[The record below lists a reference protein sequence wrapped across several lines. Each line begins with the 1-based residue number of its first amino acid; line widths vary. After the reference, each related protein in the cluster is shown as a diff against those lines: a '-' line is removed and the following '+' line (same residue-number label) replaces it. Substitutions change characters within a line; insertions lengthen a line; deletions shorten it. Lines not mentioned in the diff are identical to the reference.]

1 MKYLLLRLTNNK
13 SLFIK
18 LLVASFLVNI
28 LALSTPIYVIQVLQR
43 YVAYGVTSTLVTLVI
58 GVTFIAVFEF
68 FFRNIRHRMAR
79 EYELKN
85 IELSNKVL
93 TKLNSIKSHIYEV
106 SFKFRNDQINKN
118 LNKIQNTYSASTILN
133 LLDVPFTVIFL
144 LALFLIHYQIGLIC
158 LIFLAIPF
166 LIDRLYLEKI
176 KKLSQQND
184 LLQSSIFRIFDNVI
198 TRNLSIKF
206 FSLTSPIA
214 KSWNFLAN
222 GIANNREDLEA
233 EKNLISSYS
242 SSIGSLLTISVI
254 GWGSTLAV
262 DGQISVGALIGANI
276 LAARALMP
284 IIRYVAMKNN
294 LSMAEN
300 SMNEINEYLNIPSDN
315 NSGAT
320 IKEFKG
326 TIEVNDLFFQY
337 PQTKNPI
344 FESLNLTFGPGN
356 IISIVGSN
364 GSGKSTLINVLASV
378 LELSR
383 GSILIDGIELTQI
396 SKAWY
401 RNQTAFSPQEPKFID
416 GSLKDNLIGSNE
428 IKESDFRNI
437 LIEVDLLNYIN
448 SREKGLNTLL
458 DERGETLPVGI
469 RKRMSLARAMI
480 NQSQLVILDEPTEG
494 LDINGRKHVIK
505 LIKNENQRNKTIII
519 ATNDQEI
526 INLSHTLVD
535 MNSKPKPS
543 IAKVKNNG

>member
-294 LSMAEN
+294 VSMAEN

-344 FESLNLTFGPGN
+344 FESLNLTFGPGD

>member
-344 FESLNLTFGPGN
+344 FESLNLTFGPGD